1 MDAAVL
7 AITKNGLAIGRKIKA
22 LNPEWSLCAPRK
34 LDDGG
39 AAEWFD
45 EPASQKVGA
54 LFASREALVCIFS
67 LGAVI
72 RLVAPHLA
80 DKKTDPAVLVVDDAA
95 GFVIS
100 ALSGHL
106 GGANALAEELAKE
119 LGAQAVITTAAD
131 VNKTIAV
138 DLVGRKLGWII
149 EEGSQVTAVSACMV
163 NGGRVG
169 VFQDCGAPSWR
180 PDPLPSNV
188 SIYGTY
194 EELDASGSEARMI
207 ISDRVRAAS
216 SINQVTY
223 RPPSLVAG
231 VGVHAGTS
239 AAKIVSGIGEACA
252 AAGLSARS
260 VGRLASVKKPLEVPG
275 LAEAATMMGVGL
287 EYVERAELAGVSV
300 PNPSR
305 VVEKLE
311 GTPSVSEAAALAVSG
326 GELVAEKAKFPPDL
340 TVAIARVPA

>member
-7 AITKNGLAIGRKIKA
+7 AITRGGLAVGRRIKK
-22 LNPEWSLCAPRK
+22 LRPGWSLHAPRK

-39 AAEWFD
+39 EAEWFD
-45 EPASQKVGA
+45 EPAPLKVGE
-54 LFASREALVCIFS
+54 LFSSRPALVCVFS

-80 DKKTDPAVLVVDDAA
+80 DKKTDPAVLVIDDAA

-106 GGANALAEELAKE
+106 GGANALASELASG

-138 DLVGRKLGWII
+138 DLVGRELGWIV
-149 EEGSQVTAVSACMV
+149 EQDSQVTAVSACMV
-163 NGGRVG
+163 NGEPVG
-169 VFQDCGAPSWR
+169 LFQDSGPASWR
-180 PDPLPSNV
+180 PSPMPANV
-188 SIYGTY
+188 YEYGTH
-194 EELDASGSEARMI
+194 EELASSGSKARMV
-207 ISDRVRAAS
+207 ISDRVRQS
-216 SINQVTY
+216 EGPCVTY

-239 AAKIVSGIGEACA
+239 ADKIISGIRKSCA
-252 AAGLSARS
+252 GAGLSPLS
-260 VGRLASVKKPLEVPG
+260 VGLLASVKKPQEVAG
-275 LAEAATMMGVGL
+275 LAEAGRRMGARIK
-287 EYVERAELAGVSV
+287 YIERSELAGVSV
-300 PNPSR
+300 PNPSG
-305 VVEKLE
+305 VVERLE
-311 GTPSVSEAAALAVSG
+311 GTPSVSEAAAISASGGRLAVQ
-326 GELVAEKAKFPPDL
+326 KQKFPPDL